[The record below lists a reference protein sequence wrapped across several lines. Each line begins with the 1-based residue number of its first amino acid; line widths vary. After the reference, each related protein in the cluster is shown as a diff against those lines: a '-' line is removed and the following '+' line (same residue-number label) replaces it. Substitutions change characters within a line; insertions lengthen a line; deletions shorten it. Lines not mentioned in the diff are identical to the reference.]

1 MTRHCSK
8 CFSRMD
14 SVSPHC
20 DSFSKLP
27 LLYEWGIKT
36 QRLEK
41 LALGYRA
48 SVVYRQEA
56 ATITF
61 VPHFP
66 SPSTGRSG
74 WLPGCMSYR
83 RIQCLGV
90 RFSSNRWGT
99 WGINKRRKLAYCP
112 WELTKNTV
120 TGSSAL
126 VLFQFLCHTWTC
138 FPPKKSYLRVRYACR
153 VWVTLA
159 VPNVYCWLA
168 GWMGGCVDG

>member
-14 SVSPHC
+14 SVRGPHC

-48 SVVYRQEA
+48 SVVYRQDA
-56 ATITF
+56 ATIALI
-61 VPHFP
+61 PHFP
-66 SPSTGRSG
+66 SPSHTEVRLMPGVCLTEEYSVWGRDSHLTGG
-74 WLPGCMSYR
+74 ELEALTEKETGILPM
-83 RIQCLGV
+83 
-90 RFSSNRWGT
+90 
-99 WGINKRRKLAYCP
+99 
-112 WELTKNTV
+112 ELTKNTV

-126 VLFQFLCHTWTC
+126 VLFQFLCHTWTF
-138 FPPKKSYLRVRYACR
+138 FPLQRSLI
-153 VWVTLA
+153 WE
-159 VPNVYCWLA
+159 
-168 GWMGGCVDG
+168 